1 MSLLSP
7 QTRPAVASIRNGS
20 KLWQRLAIATNW
32 PVLVAIGVLSALGV
46 LSIWE
51 DTKIDGSS
59 DGPRQLVFL
68 AIAILCMSLFQAVN
82 YQKIGRYAW
91 PFYLFSMA
99 LILYTVAG
107 AELSHGGK
115 NRHPLPGV
123 DYVNGAFAWIKF
135 GPIGLQPAELM
146 KIAFIMV
153 MARYLRFR
161 SNYRTVWGLMA
172 PFAVAGIPLL
182 LILKQPDLGTALT
195 FIPALFAMLFCAG
208 AKKRHLAAIVGLGL
222 TVAPLLWF
230 SGEHIID
237 KGEPTEH
244 LCTSCPHLPILRHLP
259 QFVKHYQ
266 RDRVMALLGG
276 ESPELRDVSYQQ
288 NAALTALGSGGIV
301 GKGLGN
307 MPMGRHVPERH
318 NDMIFSLIGEQF
330 GFFGSAVVLAAYIV
344 LFAAGIEISA
354 STREPFGR
362 LVALGIVAM
371 LAGQTFLNLMVTV
384 KLMPVTGVTLPF
396 ISYGGSS
403 LLASFMAAGLLLNIG
418 QNRPIVMANNSF
430 EFEED

>member
-1 MSLLSP
+1 MSFLSAQSRTFMP
-7 QTRPAVASIRNGS
+7 RGASR
-20 KLWQRLAIATNW
+20 LWQRLAIATNW
-32 PVLVAIGVLSALGV
+32 PILAAVAVLSALGV

-51 DTKIDGSS
+51 DKKFDGSS
-59 DGPRQLVFL
+59 DGPKQLVFL
-68 AIAILCMSLFQAVN
+68 GVAIVCMSLFQAVN
-82 YQKIGRYAW
+82 YQKIGRFAW

-99 LILYTVAG
+99 LIAYTDLG
-107 AELSHGGK
+107 AALAHGGENK
-115 NRHPLPGV
+115 HPLPGI
-123 DYVNGAFAWIKF
+123 YYTNGACAWITF
-135 GPIGLQPAELM
+135 GGVGLQPSELM
-146 KIAFIMV
+146 KIAFILV
-153 MARYLRFR
+153 LARHLRFR
-161 SNYRTVWGLMA
+161 SNYRTFFGLLA
-172 PFAVAGIPLL
+172 PFALAFVPLAM
-182 LILKQPDLGTALT
+182 ILKQPDLGTALT
-195 FIPALFAMLFCAG
+195 FIPALFAMLFVAG
-208 AKKRHLAAIVGLGL
+208 AKIKHLLAIVFLGIL
-222 TVAPLLWF
+222 MAPLLWF
-230 SGEHIID
+230 SGKHIIKD
-237 KGEPTEH
+237 KETGTERV
-244 LCTSCPHLPILRHLP
+244 CSQCPNLPILNHLP

-266 RDRVMALLGG
+266 RDRVHAMFDSKSQA
-276 ESPELRDVSYQQ
+276 LRDTSYQQ
-288 NAALTALGSGGIV
+288 NAAITAFGSGGIV

-307 MPMGRHVPERH
+307 MPMGRRVPERH

-362 LVALGIVAM
+362 LVALGIVAL

-418 QNRPIVMANNSF
+418 QNRPIVMANNAF